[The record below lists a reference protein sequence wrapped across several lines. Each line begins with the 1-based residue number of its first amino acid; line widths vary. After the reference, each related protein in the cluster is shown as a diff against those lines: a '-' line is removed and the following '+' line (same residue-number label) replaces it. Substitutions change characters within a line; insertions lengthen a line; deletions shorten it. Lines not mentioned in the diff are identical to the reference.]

1 MKQTIELNIPQQ
13 LQMLCELLETTPQQ
27 ILQGFINDM
36 SLEAGSNGSDER
48 RMAVEY
54 FMRCGYGMHRYEFEE
69 VEQMFDG
76 LNWLRWQQYEKK
88 GAAFKA
94 LQKQFLKEWFN
105 EWQAKMKSG
114 QWPGFFLF
122 NWKEKNIMPY
132 LYPVKKNGLF
142 KTGI

>member
-1 MKQTIELNIPQQ
+1 MKQTIGLEIPQQ
-13 LQMLCELLETTPQQ
+13 LQMLCELLETTPQA
-27 ILQGFINDM
+27 ILQAFINDV
-36 SLEAGSNGSDER
+36 SLEVNSSGSDER

-94 LQKQFLKEWFN
+94 LQKQFLKEWFK
-105 EWQAKMKSG
+105 EWKS
-114 QWPGFFLF
+114 
-122 NWKEKNIMPY
+122 I
-132 LYPVKKNGLF
+132 KK
-142 KTGI
+142 